1 MLALTFYAFSAI
13 VIAVISLAIWEL
25 SPTKTRNKTLLF
37 PITIFLF
44 QLTIGLIGE
53 TGFYINYSLPPP
65 FVYAGILPA
74 FVLLASFSFS
84 KTGKL
89 LLKSI
94 PLHYPILFQSFRI
107 IVELLIFWT
116 YLKGWGP
123 KEATMIGYNYEFY
136 FGILALI
143 VGFLT
148 WRGKLSKKLLI
159 GWNVFGLLMLAFI
172 VGIFITSAFAYD
184 TFWGNSDRMV
194 TDEMFQMPVMAIA
207 TLYMPLAVWTHI
219 FSIRQNILRES

>member
-13 VIAVISLAIWEL
+13 VIAVISHAIWKL
-25 SPTKTRNKTLLF
+25 SPAETRNKTLLF

-44 QLTIGLIGE
+44 LLTIGLIGE
-53 TGFYINYSLPPP
+53 TGFYINYSLPPT

-74 FVLLASFSFS
+74 FLILAIFSFS
-84 KTGKL
+84 KLGKR
-89 LLKSI
+89 LLKNV
-94 PLHYPILFQSFRI
+94 PHHYPVFFQSFRI
-107 IVELLIFWT
+107 VVELLIFWT

-136 FGILALI
+136 FGALALI
-143 VGFLT
+143 IGFLT
-148 WRGKLSKKLLI
+148 WKGKVSKKLLL
-159 GWNVFGLLMLAFI
+159 GWNVLGLFMLAFI

-184 TFWGNSDRMV
+184 TFWGNSERMV
-194 TDEMFQMPVMAIA
+194 TDEMFQMPVMAIV